1 MKQRFSWLLLLTV
14 IFIILIVNDW
24 KNLKHTLRLF
34 KEFRRVMQ
42 KNSKYVEDSDFV
54 LIHKAQGKNL

>member
-24 KNLKHTLRLF
+24 KNIKHTLRLF

-54 LIHKAQGKNL
+54 LIHKEQGKNL